1 MNERKTNWSVAE
13 AKAKF
18 SQVIEEARHHGP
30 QTITRH
36 GKDAVV
42 VVSAEEWDRRT
53 KPTDTLA
60 DFFRNSPLRGSGI
73 DLERVKEYPR
83 DVDL

>member
-1 MNERKTNWSVAE
+1 MNKRKSNWSVAE

-53 KPTDTLA
+53 KPKGTLG

-73 DLERVKEYPR
+73 VIERIKEYPR
-83 DVDL
+83 DVKL